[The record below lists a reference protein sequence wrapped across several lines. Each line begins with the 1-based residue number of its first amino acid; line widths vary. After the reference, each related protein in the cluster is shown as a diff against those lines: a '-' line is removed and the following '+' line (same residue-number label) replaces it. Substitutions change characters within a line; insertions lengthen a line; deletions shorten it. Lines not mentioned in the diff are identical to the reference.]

1 MIHSNGLILTLVG
14 GFVLAFALG
23 MLAFRLRLSPLV
35 GYLAAGVIVG
45 PFTPGWV
52 ADHSVANQ
60 IAEIG
65 VILLMFG
72 VGLHFAPKDLMDVR
86 RVAVPGA
93 LLQIVLATGLG
104 AALYQ
109 LLHVGLL
116 EAALLGFSLSVAS
129 TVVVLRTLEERKETK
144 SEVGRIAI
152 GWLVIQDLVVIVAL
166 VLIPL
171 LLGPKAGG
179 DGWAVAGEVGWRL
192 LLIACFIGLMFVV
205 GGRVLPWLLVR
216 IAHTKS
222 RELFTLGVLAIALGI
237 AWLAFAVFGAS
248 FALGAF
254 VAGVV
259 LNGTP
264 LGHHAAERSLPL
276 RDAFA
281 VLFFVSVG
289 MLFDPQIVLKEPLAL
304 AAVVGIVLVSG
315 AVSAL
320 VVARLAKVS
329 RSKSGLLA
337 ASLPQIG
344 EFSFVLAGLGV
355 SVGVFSHNTQSLIIA
370 AAIISIAVNPVLLWI
385 ADKAAGEKTRKPQ
398 GAQT

>member
-1 MIHSNGLILTLVG
+1 M
-14 GFVLAFALG
+14 
-23 MLAFRLRLSPLV
+23 
-35 GYLAAGVIVG
+35 
-45 PFTPGWV
+45 
-52 ADHSVANQ
+52 
-60 IAEIG
+60 
-65 VILLMFG
+65 
-72 VGLHFAPKDLMDVR
+72 
-86 RVAVPGA
+86 
-93 LLQIVLATGLG
+93 
-104 AALYQ
+104 
-109 LLHVGLL
+109 
-116 EAALLGFSLSVAS
+116 
-129 TVVVLRTLEERKETK
+129 
-144 SEVGRIAI
+144 GRIAI